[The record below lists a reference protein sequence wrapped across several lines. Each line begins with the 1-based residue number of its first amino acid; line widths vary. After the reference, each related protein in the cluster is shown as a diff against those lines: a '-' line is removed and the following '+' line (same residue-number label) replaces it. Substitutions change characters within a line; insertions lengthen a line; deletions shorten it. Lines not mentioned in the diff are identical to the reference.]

1 MACYLTDGDKQRL
14 QALAARISNR
24 VERGWLAP
32 GGAPSIDQTCRVGF
46 CTESH
51 RATEK
56 NDCGGLDENRKVG
69 ILTNGSG
76 VVEPAGHHSRVEEAS
91 SQRSNK
97 RRPEVDPIVRFF
109 TSTG

>member
-1 MACYLTDGDKQRL
+1 MTRRTRAGWSLLLLVVVIIVMLLRFSGAAGPLGRRRSSLPC
-14 QALAARISNR
+14 QA
-24 VERGWLAP
+24 
-32 GGAPSIDQTCRVGF
+32 GF
-46 CTESH
+46 CTENH
-51 RATEK
+51 RATK
-56 NDCGGLDENRKVG
+56 NNYLKGLDEYRKVG